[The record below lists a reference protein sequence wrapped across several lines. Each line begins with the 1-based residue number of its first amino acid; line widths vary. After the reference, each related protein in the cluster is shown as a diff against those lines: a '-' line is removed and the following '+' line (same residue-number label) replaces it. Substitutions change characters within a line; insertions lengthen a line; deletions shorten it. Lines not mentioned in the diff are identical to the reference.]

1 MLQFNDANTLL
12 KAGYPTSYI
21 DKGDIV
27 PLTFGE
33 TYEFGRIVPS
43 DEVFTVLRLLEVDS
57 AKLFFSRTLDIYDEE
72 GFLSEEKIKN
82 IDMPK
87 EFKQHFDIEVI
98 GEVPKF
104 ALIDVFAVFEV
115 IKNLV
120 LFSRIKK
127 IRFVN
132 HFDMEETLKRV
143 AITGIYT
150 EDGKNFEFIIYQP
163 YHNYMIAPVVKHVAG
178 TDYGLSL
185 ASLSTAKTAIKALY
199 RRSAVVFQEQIIKF
213 LNVAGWKRREAIED
227 EELEDYVRSFSGSSW
242 FYRKDVPRI
251 SVLSAYS
258 PEEDFVETMT
268 YYYMHRFYLKE
279 AFPERFKICAELD
292 ELINRS
298 L

>member
-1 MLQFNDANTLL
+1 MLMSKNALL
-12 KAGYPTSYI
+12 KAGYPNSYI
-21 DKGDIV
+21 DEGDIV

-33 TYEFGRIVPS
+33 TYEFGKIVPS

-57 AKLFFSRTLDIYDEE
+57 AKLFFSRVLDIYDEE

-82 IDMPK
+82 LDIAK
-87 EFKQHFDIEVI
+87 EFKKHFDIEVI
-98 GEVPKF
+98 EGVPKF

-127 IRFVN
+127 IRFAN
-132 HFDMEETLKRV
+132 HFEMDETLKRV

-150 EDGKNFEFIIYQP
+150 EDGKTFEFIIYQP
-163 YHNYMIAPVVKHVAG
+163 YHNYMIAPVVKNVAG
-178 TDYGLSL
+178 TDFGLSL
-185 ASLSTAKTAIKALY
+185 SSLSTAKTAIKAFY
-199 RRSAVVFQEQIIKF
+199 RRSAIVFQEQIVKF
-213 LNVAGWKRREAIED
+213 LNVAGWKRREAIKD
-227 EELEDYVRSFSGSSW
+227 EELEDYVRASSGSSW

-268 YYYMHRFYLKE
+268 YYYMHRLYLKE
-279 AFPERFKICAELD
+279 AFPERFKICVELD
-292 ELINRS
+292 ELISRS

>member
-1 MLQFNDANTLL
+1 MLRFSNNVLL
-12 KAGYPTSYI
+12 KAGYPNSYI
-21 DKGDIV
+21 DEGDII

-33 TYEFGRIVPS
+33 TYEFGKIVPS
-43 DEVFTVLRLLEVDS
+43 DEVFTALRLLEVDS
-57 AKLFFSRTLDIYDEE
+57 AKLFFSKTLDIYDEE
-72 GFLSEEKIKN
+72 GFLSEEKIRN
-82 IDMPK
+82 LDIVK
-87 EFKQHFDIEVI
+87 EFKQHFDIEVV
-98 GEVPKF
+98 ENVPKF

-127 IRFVN
+127 IRFIN
-132 HFDMEETLKRV
+132 HFEMDETMKRV

-185 ASLSTAKTAIKALY
+185 ASLSTAKTAIKAFY
-199 RRSAVVFQEQIIKF
+199 RRIAIVFQEQVVKF
-213 LNVAGWKRREAIED
+213 LNIAGWKRREAIGD
-227 EELEDYVRSFSGSSW
+227 EELEDYVRSSSGSSW
-242 FYRKDVPRI
+242 FYRKDIPRI
-251 SVLSAYS
+251 SVLSAHS

-292 ELINRS
+292 ELVNNS

>member
-1 MLQFNDANTLL
+1 MLQFNNSLLL
-12 KAGYPTSYI
+12 KAGYPNSYI
-21 DKGDIV
+21 NEGDIV

-57 AKLFFSRTLDIYDEE
+57 AKLFFTRTLDIYDED
-72 GFLSEEKIKN
+72 GLLSEEKIKN
-82 IDMPK
+82 LDIVK

-98 GEVPKF
+98 EGVPKF

-132 HFDMEETLKRV
+132 HFDMDETLKRV

-163 YHNYMIAPVVKHVAG
+163 YHNYMIAPVVKHIAG

-185 ASLSTAKTAIKALY
+185 SSLSAAKTAIKAFY
-199 RRSAVVFQEQIIKF
+199 RRSAIIFQEQIVKF
-213 LNVAGWKRREAIED
+213 LNVAGWKRREAIKD
-227 EELEDYVRSFSGSSW
+227 EELEEYAKSSSGSSW

-251 SVLSAYS
+251 SFLSAYS

-279 AFPERFKICAELD
+279 AFPERFKICEELD
-292 ELINRS
+292 ELVSKS

>member
-1 MLQFNDANTLL
+1 MLRSNNSVLL
-12 KAGYPTSYI
+12 KAGYPNSYI
-21 DKGDIV
+21 DEGDII

-33 TYEFGRIVPS
+33 TYEFGKIVPS

-57 AKLFFSRTLDIYDEE
+57 AKLFFSKTLDIYDEE

-82 IDMPK
+82 LDIVK

-98 GEVPKF
+98 EDVPKF

-127 IRFVN
+127 IRFAN
-132 HFDMEETLKRV
+132 HFDMDETLKRV

-163 YHNYMIAPVVKHVAG
+163 YHNYMIAPVVKHIAG

-185 ASLSTAKTAIKALY
+185 ASLSTVKTVIKALY
-199 RRSAVVFQEQIIKF
+199 RRSAVVFQEQIVKF
-213 LNVAGWKRREAIED
+213 LSIAGWKRREAIKD
-227 EELEDYVRSFSGSSW
+227 EELEYYIRSSSGSSW
-242 FYRKDVPRI
+242 VYRKDIPRI

-258 PEEDFVETMT
+258 PEEDFIETMT

-292 ELINRS
+292 ELISSS

>member
-1 MLQFNDANTLL
+1 MLLSNNVLL
-12 KAGYPTSYI
+12 KAGYPNSYI
-21 DKGDIV
+21 DEGDIV

-33 TYEFGRIVPS
+33 TYEFGKIVPS
-43 DEVFTVLRLLEVDS
+43 DEVFTVLRLLEADS
-57 AKLFFSRTLDIYDEE
+57 AKLFFSRILDIYDDD

-82 IDMPK
+82 LDIAQ

-98 GEVPKF
+98 EGAPKF
-104 ALIDVFAVFEV
+104 ALMDVFAVFEV

-127 IRFVN
+127 IRFIN
-132 HFDMEETLKRV
+132 HFEIDETLKRV

-150 EDGKNFEFIIYQP
+150 DDGKSFEFIIYQP

-185 ASLSTAKTAIKALY
+185 SSLSTAKTAIKAFY

-213 LNVAGWKRREAIED
+213 LSIAGWKRREAIED
-227 EELEDYVRSFSGSSW
+227 EELEEYARSSSGSSW
-242 FYRKDVPRI
+242 FYRKDIPRI

-268 YYYMHRFYLKE
+268 YYCMHRFYLKE
-279 AFPERFKICAELD
+279 AFPERFKICAELE
-292 ELINRS
+292 ELVNKS

>member
-1 MLQFNDANTLL
+1 MLQSNNAFL
-12 KAGYPTSYI
+12 KAGYPNSYI
-21 DKGDIV
+21 DEGDIV
-27 PLTFGE
+27 SLTFGE
-33 TYEFGRIVPS
+33 TYEFGRVVPS
-43 DEVFTVLRLLEVDS
+43 DEVLTVLRLLEVDS
-57 AKLFFSRTLDIYDEE
+57 AKLFFSRTLDIYDEN

-82 IDMPK
+82 LDISK
-87 EFKQHFDIEVI
+87 EFKQHFDIEI
-98 GEVPKF
+98 IEGAPKF
-104 ALIDVFAVFEV
+104 ALIDVFAVFEL

-132 HFDMEETLKRV
+132 HFDMDETLKRV

-163 YHNYMIAPVVKHVAG
+163 YHNYMIAPAVKHVAG

-185 ASLSTAKTAIKALY
+185 SSLSTAKTAIKALY
-199 RRSAVVFQEQIIKF
+199 RRSAIVFQEQIVKF
-213 LNVAGWKRREAIED
+213 LNAAGWKRREAIKD
-227 EELEDYVRSFSGSSW
+227 EEFEYYAKSSSGSSW
-242 FYRKDVPRI
+242 FYRKDIPRI

-258 PEEDFVETMT
+258 PEEDFVETTT

-292 ELINRS
+292 ELINNS

>member
-1 MLQFNDANTLL
+1 MLLSNNVLL
-12 KAGYPTSYI
+12 KAGYPNSYI
-21 DKGDIV
+21 DEGDIV

-33 TYEFGRIVPS
+33 TYEFGKIVPS

-57 AKLFFSRTLDIYDEE
+57 AKLFFSRILDIYDDE
-72 GFLSEEKIKN
+72 GLLSEEKIKN
-82 IDMPK
+82 LDIVK

-98 GEVPKF
+98 EGAPKF
-104 ALIDVFAVFEV
+104 ALIDVFAVFEA

-120 LFSRIKK
+120 LFSRIKR

-132 HFDMEETLKRV
+132 HFDMDETLKRV
-143 AITGIYT
+143 AITGIHT

-185 ASLSTAKTAIKALY
+185 SSLSTAKTAIKAFY

-213 LNVAGWKRREAIED
+213 LSIAGWKRREAIED
-227 EELEDYVRSFSGSSW
+227 EELEEYTRSSSGSSW
-242 FYRKDVPRI
+242 FYRKDIPRI

-279 AFPERFKICAELD
+279 TFPERFKICAELE
-292 ELINRS
+292 ELVNKS

>member
-1 MLQFNDANTLL
+1 MLQSNSALL
-12 KAGYPTSYI
+12 KAGYPNSYI
-21 DKGDIV
+21 DEGDIV

-33 TYEFGRIVPS
+33 TYEFGKIVPS

-57 AKLFFSRTLDIYDEE
+57 AKLFFSRTLDIYDDD

-82 IDMPK
+82 LDIAK

-98 GEVPKF
+98 EGAPKF

-132 HFDMEETLKRV
+132 HFDMDEALKRV
-143 AITGIYT
+143 AITGIYA
-150 EDGKNFEFIIYQP
+150 EDGKTFEFIIYQP

-178 TDYGLSL
+178 TDFGLSL
-185 ASLSTAKTAIKALY
+185 ASLSTTKTAIKAFY
-199 RRSAVVFQEQIIKF
+199 RRSAIVFQEQIVKF
-213 LNVAGWKRREAIED
+213 LNISGWKRRESIKD
-227 EELEDYVRSFSGSSW
+227 EELEDYVRASSGSSW

-268 YYYMHRFYLKE
+268 YYYMHRLYLKE
-279 AFPERFKICAELD
+279 AFPERFKICVELD
-292 ELINRS
+292 ELISRS

>member
-1 MLQFNDANTLL
+1 MLPNNNVIL
-12 KAGYPTSYI
+12 KAGYPNSYI
-21 DKGDIV
+21 NEGDIV

-33 TYEFGRIVPS
+33 TYEFGKIVPS

-57 AKLFFSRTLDIYDEE
+57 AKLFFSRTLDIYDEG

-82 IDMPK
+82 LDMAK
-87 EFKQHFDIEVI
+87 EFRQHFDIEVI
-98 GEVPKF
+98 GNVPKF
-104 ALIDVFAVFEV
+104 ALIDVFAVFEI

-120 LFSRIKK
+120 IFSRIKK

-132 HFDMEETLKRV
+132 HFDMDEALKRV

-163 YHNYMIAPVVKHVAG
+163 YHNYMIAPIVKHVAG

-185 ASLSTAKTAIKALY
+185 ASLSTAKTAIKAFY
-199 RRSAVVFQEQIIKF
+199 RRSAIVFQEQIVKF
-213 LNVAGWKRREAIED
+213 LNVAGWKRREAIKD
-227 EELEDYVRSFSGSSW
+227 EELEDYARASSGSSW
-242 FYRKDVPRI
+242 FYRKDIPRM

-268 YYYMHRFYLKE
+268 YYYMHRLYLKE
-279 AFPERFKICAELD
+279 AFPERFKVCAELD
-292 ELINRS
+292 ELTNKS

>member
-1 MLQFNDANTLL
+1 MPLSSSVFL
-12 KAGYPTSYI
+12 KAGYPNSYI
-21 DKGDIV
+21 DEGDIV

-33 TYEFGRIVPS
+33 TYEFGKIVPS

-57 AKLFFSRTLDIYDEE
+57 AKLFFSRTLDIYDED

-82 IDMPK
+82 LDIVK
-87 EFKQHFDIEVI
+87 EFKKYFDIEVI
-98 GEVPKF
+98 EGAPKF
-104 ALIDVFAVFEV
+104 ALIDVFSVFEV
-115 IKNLV
+115 IRNLV
-120 LFSRIKK
+120 LFSRIRR

-132 HFDMEETLKRV
+132 HFDMDETLRRV

-185 ASLSTAKTAIKALY
+185 SSLSTAKTAIKAFY
-199 RRSAVVFQEQIIKF
+199 RRSAVVFQEQVVKF
-213 LNVAGWKRREAIED
+213 LNVAGWKRREAIKD
-227 EELEDYVRSFSGSSW
+227 EELEDYTRSSSGSSW

-251 SVLSAYS
+251 SFLSAYS

-279 AFPERFKICAELD
+279 AFPERFEICSELD
-292 ELINRS
+292 ELINKS

>member
-1 MLQFNDANTLL
+1 MLQSNSALL
-12 KAGYPTSYI
+12 KAGYPNSYI
-21 DKGDIV
+21 DEGDIV

-33 TYEFGRIVPS
+33 TYEFGKIVPS

-57 AKLFFSRTLDIYDEE
+57 AKLFFSRTLDIYDDD

-82 IDMPK
+82 LDIAK

-98 GEVPKF
+98 EGAPKF

-132 HFDMEETLKRV
+132 HFDMDEALKRV
-143 AITGIYT
+143 AITGIYA
-150 EDGKNFEFIIYQP
+150 EDGKTFEFIIYQP

-178 TDYGLSL
+178 TDFGLSL
-185 ASLSTAKTAIKALY
+185 ASLSTAKTAIKAFY
-199 RRSAVVFQEQIIKF
+199 RRSAIVFQEQIVKF
-213 LNVAGWKRREAIED
+213 LNISGWKRRESIKD
-227 EELEDYVRSFSGSSW
+227 EELEDYVRASSGSSW

-268 YYYMHRFYLKE
+268 YYYMHRLYLKE
-279 AFPERFKICAELD
+279 AFPERFKICVELD
-292 ELINRS
+292 ELISRS

>member
-1 MLQFNDANTLL
+1 MLQPNNALL
-12 KAGYPTSYI
+12 KAGYPNSYI
-21 DKGDIV
+21 NEGDIV

-33 TYEFGRIVPS
+33 TYEFGKIVPS

-57 AKLFFSRTLDIYDEE
+57 SKLFFSRILDVYDED
-72 GFLSEEKIKN
+72 GFLSEEKIKKLD
-82 IDMPK
+82 IAK
-87 EFKQHFDIEVI
+87 EFKQHFDIEIV
-98 GEVPKF
+98 ESAPKF
-104 ALIDVFAVFEV
+104 ALIDVFAVFEI

-132 HFDMEETLKRV
+132 HFDMDETLKRV
-143 AITGIYT
+143 AITAVYT

-185 ASLSTAKTAIKALY
+185 SSLSTAKTAIKAFY
-199 RRSAVVFQEQIIKF
+199 RRSAAVFQEQIVKF
-213 LNVAGWKRREAIED
+213 LNIAGWKRREAIKDED
-227 EELEDYVRSFSGSSW
+227 LEYYAKSSSGSSW
-242 FYRKDVPRI
+242 FYRKDIPRI
-251 SVLSAYS
+251 SVLSSYS

-279 AFPERFKICAELD
+279 SFPERFKICAELD
-292 ELINRS
+292 ELVSNS